1 MLHSVNYRKNC
12 LVVRVGL
19 TTISPQFLFQAVSY
33 LWCITLGTSG
43 LDFRSLKYLCSLKL
57 MQFLICSWNLH
68 LRLLPI
74 CETNYTLSLSF
85 QGINFLVQKLSVN
98 VYFIIWYW
106 NRFLV
111 SVTLKCCLQPRNRW
125 TFTCWVQPVTKY
137 NAPCCVFDKPA
148 LCCLKFLPHDSKDC
162 YHSCTC
168 MARCVSVVHQIFLF
182 LGFVLWGKIK
192 VAMCVELWVE
202 SIPMGCSWVWA
213 MCNEKDWM
221 VKETDLENCFCNYI
235 LDE

>member
-19 TTISPQFLFQAVSY
+19 TTTSPQFLFQAISY

-85 QGINFLVQKLSVN
+85 QGINFLVQKLSLS

-106 NRFLV
+106 NGFLV
-111 SVTLKCCLQPRNRW
+111 SVTLRCCLQPRNRW

-137 NAPCCVFDKPA
+137 NSPCCVFDKLA
-148 LCCLKFLPHDSKDC
+148 LCCLKFPPHITAVPAWQDVFLLFTKS
-162 YHSCTC
+162 SC
-168 MARCVSVVHQIFLF
+168 
-182 LGFVLWGKIK
+182 LWGLSYGEKIK
-192 VAMCVELWVE
+192 VAVCVELWME
-202 SIPMGCSWVWA
+202 SVSMGCSWVWGI
-213 MCNEKDWM
+213 CKEKDCM
-221 VKETDLENCFCNYI
+221 VKETDLENSFCNHI